1 MAVRRILFVIFSL
14 LLGIGILLVGHGLAG
29 TLLSLRANF
38 ESYSEGLVGLIMSSY
53 FVGYIVG
60 TYQGPRMIN
69 RIGHIRMFAIAA
81 AIGGSV
87 MLLHGL
93 WVNPWFW
100 MAMRLVYGIAVVS
113 IYLVIESWLNER
125 CSSELRGRVFAVYM
139 LVNLLTLAAG
149 QHLLDLAAVSELDL
163 FAIAAIFFA
172 LSLVPVAW
180 TRLPEPGRVDA
191 PSVDLRLLQR
201 VAPLGMWACL
211 VAGLVGGALFTMG
224 PVYATQSGLSNAQVA
239 GFMSIT
245 MIGGAVFQWPV
256 GHWSDQGDRRWV
268 MLGIALLG
276 AIFAGLSILLQGV
289 SYWAVSVAMFGFGG
303 AYFCLYPLSVAH
315 TNDRADPSQYVTLG
329 SSLLLMYGIGATVGP
344 LLSGMLMQ
352 IFGHYSL
359 PVYYMVSLLAFCLA
373 AYLRIRKVEPVP
385 EAECSEFSPLLRTTG
400 VSMEVNQEEHA
411 YEHAP
416 VAPVTTHNT

>member
-1 MAVRRILFVIFSL
+1 MPIRHMLFVIFSL

-29 TLLSLRANF
+29 TLLSLRATF
-38 ESYSEGLVGLIMSSY
+38 EQYSESLVGFIMSAY
-53 FVGYIVG
+53 FVGYIFG
-60 TYQGPRMIN
+60 TFYGPRMIN

-81 AIGGSV
+81 ALASSV

-100 MAMRLVYGIAVVS
+100 LVMRLVYGVAVVS

-125 CSSELRGRVFAVYM
+125 SSSELRGRVFAVYM

-149 QHLLDLAAVSELDL
+149 QHLLALAEIGEMDL

-191 PSVDLRLLQR
+191 PSVDLRMLYR

-224 PVYATQSGLSNAQVA
+224 PMYAIQSGLDTAQVA
-239 GFMSIT
+239 LFMSAT
-245 MIGGAVFQWPV
+245 MLGGAFFQWPV
-256 GHWSDQGDRRWV
+256 GHWSDRGDRRKV
-268 MLGIALLG
+268 MLGVTLLAAVFAL
-276 AIFAGLSILLQGV
+276 ASVFAGALPFWMLCAS
-289 SYWAVSVAMFGFGG
+289 MFGFGG

-329 SSLLLMYGIGATVGP
+329 SSLLLMYGLGATIGP
-344 LLSGMLMQ
+344 MISGALMQ
-352 IFGHYSL
+352 AFGIQSL
-359 PVYYMVSLLAFCLA
+359 PVFYVASLTAFSLLVLW
-373 AYLRIRKVEPVP
+373 RIRHVEAVP
-385 EAECSEFSPLLRTTG
+385 DAECTEFAPLVRTTG

-411 YEHAP
+411 HEH
-416 VAPVTTHNT
+416 APVTTHNT